1 MSVLG
6 AGQSTLSTFQPR
18 RNMRDEIIDVLRGA
32 VIAGELRP
40 NQVYSAPIL
49 AQQFGVSPT
58 PVREA
63 MIQLANDGLFE
74 PVRNKGFR
82 VVEPSSEELDEMAD
96 LRMLLEVP
104 TVRRLAEV
112 GVLPE
117 QVDRLRPLAEG
128 IEQAA
133 ADHDLIAHVTIDIE
147 FHCLLLD
154 LAGNRQLV
162 DMVRTLK
169 TRSRISGLKDL
180 ADADMLIPSSHEHAE
195 LLDLIASGDADGAEA
210 MMRGHIGH
218 VRGIWATRDGAE
230 HN

>member
-74 PVRNKGFR
+74 SVRNKGFR
-82 VVEPSSEELDEMAD
+82 VREPSDEELDELAE

-104 TVRRLAEV
+104 TVRRLAET
-112 GVLPE
+112 GVAPE
-117 QVDRLRPLAEG
+117 ALAELRELAKG
-128 IEQAA
+128 IEKAA
-133 ADHDLIAHVTIDIE
+133 ADNDLIAHVTIDLDY
-147 FHCLLLD
+147 HCKLLA
-154 LAGNRQLV
+154 LAGNKHLV
-162 DMVRTLK
+162 EIVRSL
-169 TRSRISGLKDL
+169 
-180 ADADMLIPSSHEHAE
+180 
-195 LLDLIASGDADGAEA
+195 
-210 MMRGHIGH
+210 
-218 VRGIWATRDGAE
+218 
-230 HN
+230 